1 MSDIIQA
8 INSNDLVKF
17 KRCFAEAMK
26 EKVGKILK
34 EEQLAIAK
42 SIMVEGEYVVE
53 SEEDAIEDED
63 DGSNDADNDDK
74 KKKNHK
80 KDED

>member
-1 MSDIIQA
+1 MSELIQA

-17 KRCFAEAMK
+17 KRCFAEGMQ

-34 EEQLAIAK
+34 EQQLAIAK

-53 SEEDAIEDED
+53 SEEDALDDED
-63 DGSNDADNDDK
+63 DEGKPSKKSDNDDDGED
-74 KKKNHK
+74 
-80 KDED
+80 DEE